1 MISLDCYSIYDLTE
15 LYCYELLLST
25 ENLWKE
31 NISDTFIIG
40 KMNNKYYM
48 LFNKRHTTA
57 TTCNFVYEIQTIGS
71 TLDKNKSDII
81 FPGTIQVSASLI
93 GEYSMGLKFNFDKII
108 TVTKRLLTD
117 EEIDLISSK
126 SM

>member
-15 LYCYELLLST
+15 LYCYELLLSNET
-25 ENLWKE
+25 LWNE
-31 NISDTFIIG
+31 TINDTFVIG

-57 TTCNFVYEIQTIGS
+57 TPCNFVSEIQTIGS
-71 TLDKNKSDII
+71 TFDKEKLDII
-81 FPGTIQVSASLI
+81 LPGTIQVSASLI

-117 EEIDLISSK
+117 EEINLISSK